1 MALGNAAGSAVLLCT
16 AWIAGTTQR
25 SYAQDTGIVP
35 PSETEIPLAQN
46 QNQTA
51 AQIATLATVHG
62 VVVNSVTGEP
72 LPRALVRLD
81 GGEAV
86 GALTDGEGRYE
97 IAGVPTGPQLFEVL
111 KPGYLDEQA
120 EAEAQSQTNSIR
132 EFSHTVTAIVG
143 AEMPDV
149 VFKMEPANSIR
160 GKVQLSTGET
170 AQGIDITLL
179 KQTIELGRTTW
190 QVAASAKT
198 NADGVY
204 RFGGLADGVYAIYN
218 APAMESDT
226 IACLVEPGRGR
237 NMQRSGYA
245 SLFYPEAHDLAGA
258 AKIVLHGGTQT
269 EANLS
274 LTLEPFYAVTAA
286 TSEKAADAESPG
298 PIAVQYSA
306 TVTDSQGHQL
316 PYTTLYDQATHT
328 VQAYLPDG
336 SYMFVVNGG
345 RLGMRGFAN
354 GVRSTT
360 RIGNPPDNEH
370 TAGEVEFSVS
380 GHAVTGLRVP
390 LAPVR
395 LGSVQVNTIRSDA
408 AAAAQTPGP
417 AGAHGVSIM
426 LSKTGAGVGDGMM
439 TTFATGT
446 LEGQIETMFAEPGTY
461 WAHANL
467 SGLCVSSLTV
477 GGTNLAREPLTV
489 GLAGLGAPLTLNVRD
504 DCARLTL
511 TLPATA
517 AGMGVGEE
525 QSYTVYAVP
534 DLDSAEDVV
543 PQTLRPSTGG
553 KIALQGLTP
562 GNYHLYV
569 FDKPVALAY
578 RERAAI
584 DALPQSGQ
592 TVELSPGSAVNLVLE
607 VPNHE

>member
-1 MALGNAAGSAVLLCT
+1 M
-16 AWIAGTTQR
+16 
-25 SYAQDTGIVP
+25 
-35 PSETEIPLAQN
+35 
-46 QNQTA
+46 
-51 AQIATLATVHG
+51 
-62 VVVNSVTGEP
+62 
-72 LPRALVRLD
+72 
-81 GGEAV
+81 
-86 GALTDGEGRYE
+86 
-97 IAGVPTGPQLFEVL
+97 
-111 KPGYLDEQA
+111 
-120 EAEAQSQTNSIR
+120 
-132 EFSHTVTAIVG
+132 
-143 AEMPDV
+143 
-149 VFKMEPANSIR
+149 
-160 GKVQLSTGET
+160 
-170 AQGIDITLL
+170 
-179 KQTIELGRTTW
+179 
-190 QVAASAKT
+190 
-198 NADGVY
+198 
-204 RFGGLADGVYAIYN
+204 
-218 APAMESDT
+218 
-226 IACLVEPGRGR
+226 
-237 NMQRSGYA
+237 
-245 SLFYPEAHDLAGA
+245 
-258 AKIVLHGGTQT
+258 

-286 TSEKAADAESPG
+286 TNEKAADTELPG

-316 PYTTLYDQATHT
+316 PYTTLYDQTTHT
-328 VQAYLPDG
+328 VQAYLPGG
-336 SYMFVVNGG
+336 SYMFLVNGG
-345 RLGMRGFAN
+345 RLAMPGFAD
-354 GVRSTT
+354 GVSSTT

-370 TAGEVEFSVS
+370 MAGEVEFAVS
-380 GHAVTGLRVP
+380 SHAVTGLRVP

-395 LGSVQVNTIRSDA
+395 MGTVQVNMIRSDA
-408 AAAAQTPGP
+408 GAAAQTSGP
-417 AGAHGVSIM
+417 AGEHGVLIT
-426 LSKTGAGVGDGMM
+426 LSKTGAGDGDGMM

-511 TLPATA
+511 TLPASA
-517 AGMGVGEE
+517 AGIGVGEE

-553 KIALQGLTP
+553 KISLQGLTP

-578 RERAAI
+578 RERAAL